1 MRSGPSRRT
10 ATPLLFAAAL
20 ALMLAAC
27 RGDPAPGPDVAATPV
42 EAVTRLVA
50 DLRRNDPAGFAR
62 HSVPPALHR
71 QAVTAWAEGRSTW
84 PVSSLPLD
92 DHLPALITTLAAPQS
107 EKTLLASY
115 NRQFAG
121 AHRELRTA
129 AATLGLFA
137 TQYIA
142 SAEHYSVEQRS
153 HYTQMV
159 GALAEWGRSAPL
171 GDAALAR
178 EALPQLVGAAR
189 TSGLAGPDALRRTG
203 MERSLERL
211 GPFMERSKQ
220 VLAMYGLDVDAALDS
235 MRVGLVEQTE
245 DRARVRLEYELAG
258 RTVRAI
264 VLMER
269 RDGQWYP
276 ARTLERLEAE
286 LGTAADPLQP
296 A

>member
-1 MRSGPSRRT
+1 MRSSPLRRT

-20 ALMLAAC
+20 GLLLASC
-27 RGDPAPGPDVAATPV
+27 RGAEAPVADIAGTPV
-42 EAVTRLVA
+42 EAVTRLMN
-50 DLRRNDPAGFAR
+50 DLRRNDPAAYAR
-62 HSVPPALHR
+62 HAVPPSLHQ
-71 QAVTAWAEGRSTW
+71 QAAAAWAEGRSTW
-84 PVSSLPLD
+84 PLTALPLD
-92 DHLPALITTLAAPQS
+92 DHLPALLTTLAAPQS

-121 AHRELRTA
+121 ANRELRTA

-142 SAEHYSVEQRS
+142 SSEDYSVEQRS

-159 GALAEWGRSAPL
+159 AALAEWGRTAPL
-171 GDAALAR
+171 ADPALAR

-189 TSGLAGPDALRRTG
+189 TTGLAGPDALRRTG

-211 GPFMERSKQ
+211 GPFMGRSKQ
-220 VLAMYGLDVDAALDS
+220 VLAIYGLDVDATLDS
-235 MRVGLVEQTE
+235 ARLELVEQTGN
-245 DRARVRLEYELAG
+245 RARVGLEYELAG
-258 RTVRAI
+258 RTVRA
-264 VLMER
+264 VLVMER

-276 ARTLERLEAE
+276 ARTLERLEAA
-286 LGTAADPLQP
+286 LGTAAEPLQP